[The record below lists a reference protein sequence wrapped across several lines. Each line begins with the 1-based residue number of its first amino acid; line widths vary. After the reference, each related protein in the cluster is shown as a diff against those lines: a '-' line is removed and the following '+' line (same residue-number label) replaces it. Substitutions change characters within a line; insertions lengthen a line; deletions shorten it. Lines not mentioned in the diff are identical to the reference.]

1 MGRTMI
7 KYPNGNTF
15 LAHKN
20 PSATIKATPTISHS
34 KRGMTLEEAI
44 NAANTFYL
52 DRQIAV
58 IHKKP
63 TPINI
68 VNVAYPKRAAA
79 KINEA
84 YFAQASTTDYNG
96 IYRGF
101 YIDFDAKETQNK
113 TAIPL
118 ANFHEHQIKHLDAII
133 KQNGIGFVIIKF
145 AVYNESFVLPAT
157 DVITFW
163 QQSQNGGR
171 KSIPYQYIKEHGFI
185 ISAGL
190 IPELPY
196 LKAVDALIAQ
206 QLN

>member
-1 MGRTMI
+1 MI

-15 LAHKN
+15 AVN
-20 PSATIKATPTISHS
+20 NAAQVPSRPSPAVSYS
-34 KRGMTLEEAI
+34 KRGMTLEDAI
-44 NAANTFYL
+44 NTANTFYL

-68 VNVAYPKRAAA
+68 VNVSYPKRSAA

-101 YIDFDAKETQNK
+101 YIDFDAKETQHK

-118 ANFHEHQIKHLDAII
+118 ANFHEHQVKHLAAII
-133 KQNGIGFVIIKF
+133 QQNGIGFVIIRF
-145 AVYNESFVLPAT
+145 AVYNESFVLPASEL
-157 DVITFW
+157 ISFW
-163 QQSQNGGR
+163 QQSKTGGR

-185 ISAGL
+185 ISSGL

-196 LKAVDALIAQ
+196 LKAVDLLIAQ
-206 QLN
+206 HQN